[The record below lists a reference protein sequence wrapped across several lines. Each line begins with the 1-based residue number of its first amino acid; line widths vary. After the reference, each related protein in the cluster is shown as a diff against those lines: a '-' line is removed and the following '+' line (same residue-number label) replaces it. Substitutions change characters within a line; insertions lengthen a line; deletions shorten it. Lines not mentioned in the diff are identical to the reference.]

1 MPMSARSAPAAAP
14 TAAPVAS
21 PVNAPGSGPV
31 TESVYSPEFGKF
43 IPTDKRVYNAV
54 TSVEKQYG
62 EYSNDNYLDALGKA
76 QVQGEQETLPGQK
89 NFDQEAPY
97 GRDGKGR
104 PYSLPPGRERT
115 IGEAEAVRSRA
126 KEIRTKEAESSLA
139 EQQKRDDRL
148 IKRMD
153 ELEALKQRHMKE
165 AEVARAWNDKVRAKR
180 GLPPLGDSTA
190 PGAPAGAAPQ
200 AGAPGMPPTSSR
212 APAAPARPSQRGP
225 IGAPSV
231 SSVGQTPPMTPVRT
245 LDGDFRRQVISG
257 KDNAVPL
264 VELTDQ
270 GSFVP
275 NPNALSFE
283 EFSSAYTV
291 QDASSTADMIRLSSD
306 PQAKREQQIIDQN
319 RRSIASSAKL
329 DPDQKKQALQQ
340 LNDRQ
345 SQLHYGFL
353 QAQGVGAGVR
363 AGFGSISPNAPLM
376 EQVYKVMGELEKQY
390 PNSTAEQRYQL
401 AMQMAQQ
408 AGSIS
413 RADGSIPAEVK
424 LMDELGDQEKVRQQ
438 IDLQTQK
445 DDARLKTVL
454 DLQGRGWDPRD
465 AELMANALAM
475 GDHSGATE
483 AMTISNERKMLQAF
497 VQAQAPISPSEID
510 NQIKTQVLGADAV
523 YSANAQR
530 YSLMAKARGGDKKA
544 QEALGLYE
552 ETPEWDAAF
561 KNGGS
566 FDKLNGDIRLTLNNA
581 LSDEKNRK
589 KAEAQL
595 RETRGGQ
602 KLYDINQAETQMAIV
617 SIFHSAPADPWN
629 AIDKAFPD
637 LDPTTKI
644 AISGFISAAKNNWKG
659 ITFERQESVDAFNR
673 IAPIISE
680 RLERWSVPPIKFKAT
695 LAKEGAK

>member
-1 MPMSARSAPAAAP
+1 V
-14 TAAPVAS
+14 TALGEYDPS
-21 PVNAPGSGPV
+21 
-31 TESVYSPEFGKF
+31 FGQEM
-43 IPTDKRVYNAV
+43 PTDQRVWDAV
-54 TSVEKQYG
+54 ASVEKQYG
-62 EYSNDNYLDALGKA
+62 EYSTKNALDALNKA

-89 NFDQEAPY
+89 NFDQDAPY

-115 IGEAEAVRSRA
+115 IEEADAVRSKAR
-126 KEIRTKEAESSLA
+126 EIRKKQAEFDLA
-139 EQQKRDDRL
+139 EKKKRDDRL
-148 IKRMD
+148 IKRME

-200 AGAPGMPPTSSR
+200 TGAPGMPPPSSR

-245 LDGDFRRQVISG
+245 LEGDFRRQVIGG

-275 NPNALSFE
+275 NPNALNFD

-291 QDASSTADMIRLSSD
+291 QDASSTADMIRMSND
-306 PQAKREQQIIDQN
+306 PQAKREQQTIDQN
-319 RRSIASSAKL
+319 RRSIASNDKL
-329 DPDQKKQALQQ
+329 DPDQKRQALQQ
-340 LNDRQ
+340 LNERQ

-376 EQVYKVMGELEKQY
+376 DQVYKVMGELEKQY

-424 LMDELGDQEKVRQQ
+424 LMDELGQQEDVRQQ

-445 DDARLKTVL
+445 DEATIKTVL
-454 DLQGRGWDPRD
+454 DLQARGWDPDD
-465 AELMANALAM
+465 AEMMAFAIAHNDKNM
-475 GDHSGATE
+475 ATE
-483 AMTISNERKMLQAF
+483 AMTKSSERKMLQAF
-497 VQAQAPISPSEID
+497 VQARAPISPSEIEK
-510 NQIKTQVLGADAV
+510 QIMTQVLGADAV

-530 YSLMAKARGGDKKA
+530 YSLMARARGGDKKA

-552 ETPEWDAAF
+552 GTPEWDAAF
-561 KNGGS
+561 GDGGS
-566 FDKLNGDIRLTLNNA
+566 FDKLNKDIRSTINNA
-581 LSDEKNRK
+581 VNDEKNRK

-595 RETRGGQ
+595 REARGGQ
-602 KLYDINQAETQMAIV
+602 KLYDINQPETQMAIV
-617 SIFHSAPADPWN
+617 SVFQSVSESNGPEINN
-629 AIDKAFPD
+629 AVDKAFPD
-637 LDPTTKI
+637 LDASTKN
-644 AISGFISAAKNNWKG
+644 AIVGYIHAAKNNWKG
-659 ITFERQESVDAFNR
+659 VTYERQENVDAFNR
-673 IAPIISE
+673 IVPIINK
-680 RLERWSVPPIKFKAT
+680 RLGRWGIPEFKFKAT
-695 LAKEGAK
+695 LKKGSAK